1 MKLTKHHTLFLEL
14 ELDRCPLQR
23 LTVAVVDGQPQDQGG
38 HALLLALTWNCDL
51 EHCET
56 RPSNEY

>member
-1 MKLTKHHTLFLEL
+1 MKLTKHHTLFPEL
-14 ELDRCPLQR
+14 ELDRCPLQW
-23 LTVAVVDGQPQDQGG
+23 LTVLVVDGQPQDQGS

-56 RPSNEY
+56 RHSHEY